1 MKKKW
6 SVTQIKRANWTPVPV
21 SQLTEKSFWANVDE
35 ESLANDSLVEGL
47 QRKFSM
53 RRPTK
58 DPGGTKKRVAELK
71 FLDNNAARNLSI
83 IRGGAL
89 KNKSVEQIRNSIL
102 QCDSDILTENV
113 LQIFLKYITKEVLE
127 MIQKKSESEEFVNL
141 AVSEELVWRISS
153 IGR

>member
-1 MKKKW
+1 M
-6 SVTQIKRANWTPVPV
+6 
-21 SQLTEKSFWANVDE
+21 
-35 ESLANDSLVEGL
+35 
-47 QRKFSM
+47 
-53 RRPTK
+53 
-58 DPGGTKKRVAELK
+58 AELK

-153 IGR
+153 IER